1 MLFRSLLV
9 EHPFDVLAI
18 FDKLELIRDQLADLA
33 IDAPDRL
40 VDRADRA
47 LLFVTQEQLVVV
59 EQAALLQHLERQ
71 GGDLLMSRLDRADRK
86 SVGEGK
92 SVSVRVAL
100 RGRRIIKQQRMNK
113 PNRSHTFNTY
123 TNKTL

>member
-47 LLFVTQEQLVVV
+47 LLFVMQAQLVVV
-59 EQAALLQHLERQ
+59 EQAGLLQHLERQ
-71 GGDLLMSRLDRADRK
+71 GGDLLMRSEESR
-86 SVGEGK
+86 VGKEC
-92 SVSVRVAL
+92 VSTCRY
-100 RGRRIIKQQRMNK
+100 RWS
-113 PNRSHTFNTY
+113 P
-123 TNKTL
+123 

>member
-47 LLFVTQEQLVVV
+47 LLFVTQAQLVVV
-59 EQAALLQHLERQ
+59 EQAGLLHHLERP
-71 GGDLLMSRLDRADRK
+71 GGDLPHRK
-86 SVGEGK
+86 SVVCGK
-92 SVSVRVAL
+92 SVSGQVDL
-100 RGRRIIKQQRMNK
+100 GGRRTIKKKNK
-113 PNRSHTFNTY
+113 
-123 TNKTL
+123 KK